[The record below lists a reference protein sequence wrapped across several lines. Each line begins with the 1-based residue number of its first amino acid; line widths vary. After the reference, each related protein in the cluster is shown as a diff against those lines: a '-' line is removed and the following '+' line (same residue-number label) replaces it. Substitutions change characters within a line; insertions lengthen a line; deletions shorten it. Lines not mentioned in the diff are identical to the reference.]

1 MAKLFKLVTGTFPE
15 NLNFDRFFSR
25 LPNHATIVVGYRHG
39 VGGRPSIQRTR
50 NSGLI
55 GSPSNISR
63 VEINFDFGGR
73 ATVYKTKIVVSGNSY
88 ERIVESLRGYI
99 PGDVLF
105 KVAAGTYTS
114 NLLYKVNL
122 TRAMNEFI
130 KNPKKGWSFDL
141 DNNRSKFVRLVVRTT
156 TPKAMIFVFASGSII
171 INGIGFDAAD
181 LESKLFD
188 VLEDYGALSGEEF
201 TMMPLPVRKNLK
213 KKRENMTNARY
224 PLANGTPTEP
234 NMYVRPGP
242 NKKLRLYKIPNNP
255 AFVRAKVI
263 KAYKDIGMNVPR
275 HVIQRLGIPVTK
287 VASPVASPGGY
298 YQRPGPDGQLK
309 KYKIPKGIDAG
320 RKTVIK
326 AYSQAGMKIPN
337 NVKAIFKI
345 AKSPSPVKVPS
356 PPKAK
361 GNVTKR
367 GIFRVNELA
376 CKKYTLEKLQGIA
389 TSIHVPWAKLTKT
402 KLCRAL
408 QIKLMGPGIRNSPV
422 PNFIINNTKHFINR
436 NARKVKRVTNTKE
449 TTKALASFKTE
460 NLQRFANAMKLSRN
474 GTKAMII
481 KRLID
486 KKVSSAASASSS
498 SMGSYQNFLVK
509 QMNKKSSSSSMGSYH
524 LVKKTPPPTPPRRL
538 VKMANA
544 PSEIM

>member
-15 NLNFDRFFSR
+15 NQNFDRFFSR
-25 LPNHATIVVGYRHG
+25 LPNHATTVVGYRHG
-39 VGGRPSIQRTR
+39 IGGRPAIQKTR
-50 NSGLI
+50 NAGLI
-55 GSPSNISR
+55 GSPSNIAR

-73 ATVYKTKIVVSGNSY
+73 ATVYKNKIVVSGNSY
-88 ERIVESLRGYI
+88 EKIVECLKGYI

-141 DNNRSKFVRLVVRTT
+141 DNNRSKFVRLIVRTT

-171 INGIGFDAAD
+171 INGTGFDAAD

-224 PLANGTPTEP
+224 PLANGTPIEK

-242 NKKLRLYKIPNNP
+242 NKKLRVYKIPANP

-263 KAYKDIGMNVPR
+263 KAYKNLGMNVPR

-287 VASPVASPGGY
+287 ATSPVSSPGGY
-298 YQRPGPDGQLK
+298 YERPGPDGKLK
-309 KYKIPKGIDAG
+309 KYKIPKGIEAG

-345 AKSPSPVKVPS
+345 AKSPSPVRVPS

-361 GNVTKR
+361 GNVTQR

-376 CKKYTLEKLQGIA
+376 CKKYTLEKLQAIA
-389 TSIHVPWAKLTKT
+389 TSIHVPWAKLTKA

-408 QIKLMGPGIRNSPV
+408 QIKLLGPGIRNSPV
-422 PNFIINNTKHFINR
+422 PNFIINNTKHFIDR

-449 TTKALASFKTE
+449 STKALASFKTE
-460 NLQRFANAMKLSRN
+460 NLQRFANAMKVSRN

-481 KRLID
+481 KRLVE
-486 KKVSSAASASSS
+486 KKGPSVSSSAKHTTQSSVS
-498 SMGSYQNFLVK
+498 SGSSLGSYQNFLTK
-509 QMNKKSSSSSMGSYH
+509 H
-524 LVKKTPPPTPPRRL
+524 LNKKTPSPPRRL